1 MTPPPLPLMLTRG
14 ITKTVVEPASA
25 YVKYF
30 LKLFFL
36 TRVRKVHAKR
46 RLPRD
51 QANIITA
58 R

>member
-14 ITKTVVEPASA
+14 ITKTVVEPA

>member
-14 ITKTVVEPASA
+14 ITKTVVEPA

-30 LKLFFL
+30 LKLFDFFPF
-36 TRVRKVHAKR
+36 KSEKSAKR
-46 RLPRD
+46 RVPLD
-51 QANIITA
+51 QAKFVTA